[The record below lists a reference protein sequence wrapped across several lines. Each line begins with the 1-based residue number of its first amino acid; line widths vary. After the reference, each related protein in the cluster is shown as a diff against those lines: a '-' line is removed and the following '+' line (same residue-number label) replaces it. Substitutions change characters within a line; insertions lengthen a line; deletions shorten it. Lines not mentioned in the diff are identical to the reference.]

1 MSKIL
6 VVDDDLTIQL
16 VLRHLLEREN
26 CEVRVVGDGE
36 EALLE
41 VHRWHPDLMICDWMM
56 PRLDGLEVCR
66 RVKTNPKL
74 ATTFVI
80 LLTAREQVSD
90 RVRGLDAGADEFLTK
105 PIEPEELL
113 ARVRAGLRSRQLTQQ
128 LSQANQHLAALVEVQ
143 RRLLAFNSDDNC
155 YNQIVELLGKTAGA
169 SRVYV
174 VENCWNMAGT
184 LLGEETHQAPIVYA
198 QWWANEE
205 KSQAEKIK
213 IKDSNRLF
221 STLCLFPSRWVE
233 MLAKGEIIA
242 GSASEFPPEERLILE
257 PLGIVKILLLPL
269 TVNGEFFGCLG
280 FEHCDCSEAWSASEI
295 EFLRAAASAISL
307 HQERSK
313 AVSALRESEARYRA
327 IVEDQTELIC
337 RFALDGTVTF
347 VNDAY
352 CRYFGVTQEDLRNKS
367 LVPLIPDIER
377 NPFKYPF
384 ISREQK
390 VVLPSGE
397 VRTQHWTGRAIFDSL
412 GRFIEYQAVGIDI
425 TERKRAEEET
435 LKALAKEKELGELKN
450 RLISMVSHEFRT
462 PLTTVLSSADLL
474 EYYLQQEPFENS
486 DKKLLEYIQ
495 RIQVAAVNMTEL
507 LEDVLFIGRTDA
519 GKLPFNP
526 LPLNLTQFCSQL
538 VAEIQLCVTSNHK
551 IHFVEIHPNI
561 LTTSDV
567 PACMDEKLLRQILSN
582 LLSNAL
588 KYSAEGGEV
597 RLELICQ
604 ECEAIFQIKDQGI
617 GIPDEDITHLFES
630 FHRAKNVGNIAGTGL
645 GLAIVK
651 RCVDLHEGEISVA
664 SKVGVGTTFTVT
676 LPLMPKR

>member
-1 MSKIL
+1 MPKIL
-6 VVDDDLTIQL
+6 VVDDDLTVQL
-16 VLRHLLEREN
+16 VLRHLLEGEN

-41 VHRWHPDLMICDWMM
+41 VQRWHPDLMICDWMM

-66 RVKTNPKL
+66 RVKTNPEL

-105 PIEPEELL
+105 PIEVEELL

-128 LSQANQHLAALVEVQ
+128 LSQANEHLAALVEVQ

-155 YNQIVELLGKTAGA
+155 YDQIVELLGKTAGA

-174 VENCWNMAGT
+174 IENCWDTTDNLLAG
-184 LLGEETHQAPIVYA
+184 ETHRASIVCA

-205 KSQAEKIK
+205 KSQSKKSK
-213 IKDSNRLF
+213 IKDSNRLS
-221 STLCLFPSRWVE
+221 STLCLFPPRWVE
-233 MLAKGEIIA
+233 MLAKGEIVA
-242 GSASEFPPEERLILE
+242 GPASEFPAEERLILE

-269 TVNGEFFGCLG
+269 TVNGEYFGCLG
-280 FEHCDCSEAWSASEI
+280 FEHWDCSEVWSASEI
-295 EFLRAAASAISL
+295 EFLRAAAAAVSL
-307 HQERSK
+307 HKERSK

-337 RFALDGTVTF
+337 RFAMDGTVTF

-352 CRYFGVTQEDLRNKS
+352 CRYFGVTQEDLRNKYI
-367 LVPLIPDIER
+367 LPLIPDIER
-377 NPFKYPF
+377 DPFKYPL

-397 VRTQHWTGRAIFDSL
+397 VRTQHWTGRAIFDYL

-474 EYYLQQEPFENS
+474 EYYLEQEPFETS

-495 RIQVAAVNMTEL
+495 RIQIAAINMTEL

-519 GKLPFNP
+519 DKLPFNP
-526 LPLNLTQFCSQL
+526 MPLNLTQFCSQL
-538 VAEIQLCVTSNHK
+538 VAEIQLCVTSEHK
-551 IHFVEIHPNI
+551 IHFVETHPNI
-561 LTTSDV
+561 LAISDV
-567 PACMDEKLLRQILSN
+567 PACLDEKLLRQILSN

-588 KYSAEGGEV
+588 KYSPNGGEV
-597 RLELICQ
+597 RLELIYQ

-630 FHRAKNVGNIAGTGL
+630 FHRATNVGNIAGTGL

-651 RCVDLHEGEISVA
+651 RCVDLHGGEISVA
-664 SKVGVGTTFTVT
+664 SKVGMGTTFTVT
-676 LPLMPKR
+676 LPLMPKD